1 MWKGRVAARA
11 IWPPP
16 KGTEPEADGLC
27 AGSHQFWFGCD
38 NEACP
43 THSEEWVGNDWV
55 KDAVVQVDVKGEEVA
70 EFRPQVEAALAAIE
84 RPRTVQSPDQGWLMR
99 KIHAVGRLIGGRN
112 GEADTWLSLL
122 PGNVVDL
129 IVLAVARSEKLT
141 PVYVRGQHT
150 GYGTVEVQKEGGWLR
165 RRLRGSAE
173 TAVWTFTHEQ
183 FEHLLPSW
191 RSNWRSQ
198 GKDVYMASKWYC
210 AYCNDGADKDGSDDD
225 DDNKRNCAPAGVHIK
240 EALSEREMQ
249 HVLHVGN
256 FKCSD
261 EAETAA
267 AAWARKY
274 AEGLGL
280 NPDEADAFVN
290 NYLETQQ

>member
-1 MWKGRVAARA
+1 MR
-11 IWPPP
+11 
-16 KGTEPEADGLC
+16 GL
-27 AGSHQFWFGCD
+27 AQPRCD

-43 THSEEWVGNDWV
+43 THSLENDWV
-55 KDAVVQVDVKGEEVA
+55 EDAVVQVDVKGVPPDDEGYRPPTAKEVA

-129 IVLAVARSEKLT
+129 IVKAVARSEKLT

-150 GYGTVEVQKEGGWLR
+150 GYGTVEVQKEGG
-165 RRLRGSAE
+165 SAD

-183 FEHLLPSW
+183 FEPLLPSW
-191 RSNWRSQ
+191 RSNWKSQ

-210 AYCNDGADKDGSDDD
+210 AYCDDGADEDGSDDD
-225 DDNKRNCAPAGVHIK
+225 DDNKRNCTPAGVHIK

-249 HVLHVGN
+249 HVLHV
-256 FKCSD
+256 
-261 EAETAA
+261 
-267 AAWARKY
+267 
-274 AEGLGL
+274 
-280 NPDEADAFVN
+280 
-290 NYLETQQ
+290 

>member
-1 MWKGRVAARA
+1 M
-11 IWPPP
+11 
-16 KGTEPEADGLC
+16 
-27 AGSHQFWFGCD
+27 
-38 NEACP
+38 
-43 THSEEWVGNDWV
+43 
-55 KDAVVQVDVKGEEVA
+55 KDAVVQVGVPPDDEGYRPPTAEEVA

-129 IVLAVARSEKLT
+129 IVKAVARSEKLT

-150 GYGTVEVQKEGGWLR
+150 GYGTVEVQKEGGSALRLLR
-165 RRLRGSAE
+165 RD

-183 FEHLLPSW
+183 FEDLLPSW
-191 RSNWRSQ
+191 RSNWKSQ

-210 AYCNDGADKDGSDDD
+210 AYCDDGADKDGSDDD